1 MLPQSDIATRT
12 THFAMGTVMSHMAFG
27 LNAEEGLAAVCSE
40 IARIEGRLSRFL
52 PGSEISRINDS
63 AGLRS
68 EEVSPETLRLLCKA
82 VDFSRRF
89 AGCFDISITP
99 LVALWKQA
107 AETLTPPDEADIN
120 ALLPLVNF
128 QDLALDGWEMTAG
141 LRYPG
146 QALDLGG
153 IGKGY
158 TAQRIRQVYQ
168 DFGITSAY
176 SNLGGNVVTLG
187 NKPDGTPWQV
197 GIQHPRNE
205 QCLIGSIAVSDES
218 VVTSGDYQRCF
229 IDRQGNR
236 QHHIL
241 DPRSG
246 YPSRAGLSSVTIV
259 TPHDLA
265 ADVLSTAVFVAG
277 MQEGLAILRQ
287 FPQSEAVL
295 VSDDLQVYITP
306 GLNKRFRAEK
316 HIEVTIL

>member
-1 MLPQSDIATRT
+1 MLTQSDLATHA

-27 LNAEEGLAAVCSE
+27 QHVEEGLAAVCSE

-52 PGSEISRINDS
+52 PGSEISRINES
-63 AGLRS
+63 AGIRS
-68 EEVSPETLRLLCKA
+68 VKVNPETLRLLCKA
-82 VDFSRRF
+82 VDFSRRC
-89 AGCFDISITP
+89 AGCFDISIAP

-107 AETLTPPDEADIN
+107 AETLTPPDEADID
-120 ALLPLVNF
+120 ALLPLVSY
-128 QDLALDGWEMTAG
+128 QDLELDGWELTAG
-141 LRYPG
+141 LRTMG

-158 TAQRIRQVYQ
+158 TAQRIRQVYR
-168 DFGITSAY
+168 DFGIMSAY
-176 SNLGGNVVTLG
+176 SNLGGNVLTLG
-187 NKPDGTPWQV
+187 SKPDGTPWQV
-197 GIQHPRNE
+197 GIRHPRIE
-205 QCLIGSIAVSDES
+205 QCLLGSVAVSGES

-229 IDRQGNR
+229 IDRQGIR

-246 YPSRAGLSSVTIV
+246 HPSHSGLSSVTIV

-277 MQEGLAILRQ
+277 LQAGLEILGQ

-295 VSDDLQVYITP
+295 VSDDLQVFITP
-306 GLNKRFRAEK
+306 GLKDRFRAEK
-316 HIEVTIL
+316 DIEAIIL